1 MRNNIKDQLRTVSQT
16 TGHSLFN
23 IIVSLKSYPT
33 GYLSKSYGIFFFL
46 FFDNQ
51 KLRYSYSSNKSQLN
65 SPVGLDKL
73 PRESIR
79 RDSREVIGKITSK
92 QNVHAT
98 RKGHRILPT
107 RRV

>member
-1 MRNNIKDQLRTVSQT
+1 MNLISINPVFIFFFFFFS
-16 TGHSLFN
+16 
-23 IIVSLKSYPT
+23 
-33 GYLSKSYGIFFFL
+33 FFFL

-73 PRESIR
+73 PRVSIR

-98 RKGHRILPT
+98 RKRPQDFAH
-107 RRV
+107 